1 VNENDEK
8 LSIDLEFKN
17 FNKIEPLE
25 VICSAKQS
33 NSNDIQNYLKQ
44 INSNDYEDIN
54 ILNITHAIP
63 NEDFI
68 FPNQSFKLDNP
79 LEARR
84 KISINILDDIQRPI
98 MEGLKMFSIEIKT
111 LGEKEDSCL
120 HVNPNIIHIVID
132 DRKEDMGQ
140 IGFDQI
146 ESIIKV
152 NETNRY
158 LEIPIRRYG
167 DVNQE
172 FSIVCSTH
180 PLSALE
186 DVDYISRPINQEQSK
201 VYFKKGDV
209 EKNCLIELIDDSVY
223 EADET
228 FLVKL
233 TNLKIEGDEANF
245 KNSIKLLNDRNE
257 LTITILNDED
267 ASVVYLSSKVYYTD
281 EPTSSDTSVV
291 KPLTIIRTGDL
302 SRITIVRISTSDDTA
317 TAGKDYKQKTELI
330 KFNPGVSAL
339 DFEIEIL
346 YDELNE
352 PSESFIVTLGP
363 LEPVSG
369 IFGKVKSASVIIRE
383 SNGDATQSSNS
394 NLIQQNINE
403 VYSLFEKP
411 FITSLKSY
419 LENSTDST
427 QQRFVSN
434 GEALICIH
442 VIFFYNI
449 YTSLKYRSR
458 KSKCQY
464 FLVN

>member
-1 VNENDEK
+1 M
-8 LSIDLEFKN
+8 EFKN
-17 FNKIEPLE
+17 INGNEPLE
-25 VICSAKQS
+25 VLCISKKPS
-33 NSNDIQNYLKQ
+33 LNDIQGYLKQ
-44 INSNDYEDIN
+44 LNSNEIADINMLNVTYAIANEDYTFLNTTFKLENYLETTKKIFVN
-54 ILNITHAIP
+54 ILN
-63 NEDFI
+63 
-68 FPNQSFKLDNP
+68 
-79 LEARR
+79 
-84 KISINILDDIQRPI
+84 DIQRPVI
-98 MEGLKMFSIEIKT
+98 EGLKMFSIEIKP
-111 LGEKEDSCL
+111 LGKKDPCL
-120 HVNPNIIHIVID
+120 YVNPSIVHIVID
-132 DRKEDMGQ
+132 DRKEDMSQ

-146 ESIIKV
+146 EPIIRV

-201 VYFKKGDV
+201 VYFKKGEI
-209 EKNCLIELIDDSVY
+209 EKNCLVELIDDSVY

-233 TNLKIEGDEANF
+233 TNLKVEGEESSR
-245 KNSIKLLNDRNE
+245 NSIKFLNDRNE

-267 ASVVYLSSKVYYTD
+267 ASVVYLSSEVYYTD

-317 TAGKDYKQKTELI
+317 TAGKDYTQKTELI
-330 KFNPGVSAL
+330 KFGPGVSAL
-339 DFEIEIL
+339 DFEIQIL

-352 PSESFIVTLGP
+352 PNESFLVTLGP

-369 IFGKVKSASVIIRE
+369 IFGKVKSASVVIRE
-383 SNGDATQSSNS
+383 SNRDSQSSNS
-394 NLIQQNINE
+394 NLIQQKVNE

-411 FITSLKSY
+411 YLTSLKSY
-419 LENSTDST
+419 LVNRTDSA
-427 QQRFVSN
+427 QQRFVAN
-434 GEALICIH
+434 GEPLICVH
-442 VIFFYNI
+442 VRFLYFFQLDIRYFKTKPNV
-449 YTSLKYRSR
+449 
-458 KSKCQY
+458 SKIKILRMNLIILLY
-464 FLVN
+464 EGLR